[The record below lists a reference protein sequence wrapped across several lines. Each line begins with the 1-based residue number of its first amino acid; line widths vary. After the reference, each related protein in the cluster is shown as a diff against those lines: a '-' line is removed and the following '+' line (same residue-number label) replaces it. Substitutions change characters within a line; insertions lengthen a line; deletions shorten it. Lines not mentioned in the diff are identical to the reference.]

1 MGSAMASYDA
11 AVKVI
16 LTHCREAALEYF
28 LDLQVVES
36 EILELPQETA
46 TLRRS
51 DFPVRVRT
59 EDGRVFVVLLEVQS
73 RWERDLPLRLL
84 EYDVRYRLKTG
95 LSVLPAVL
103 LLTPSGAVVERF
115 EDGGL
120 RYAFRVLSLAAMDA
134 REVLRTGN
142 PCLYPF
148 IPLMKGGVEIF
159 DEAERALADR
169 LPAGR
174 DRADLLTGMALLS
187 GLISKELPKKLLNRR
202 RELMMESAAYEMI
215 KREGYEEG
223 LQRGLERGIQ
233 QGIEQGMQQGMLE
246 EAREMVLEALAERF
260 GVIPDD
266 LEKRILAM
274 DSRRQL
280 KELLRQALR
289 VQSLEDFQE
298 ILT

>member
-1 MGSAMASYDA
+1 MGNAMASYDA

-16 LTHCREAALEYF
+16 LTHCREAALHYF
-28 LDLQVVES
+28 LNLQVVES
-36 EILELPQETA
+36 DILELPQETT

-51 DFPVRVRT
+51 DFPMRVRT

-73 RWERDLPLRLL
+73 RWERDVPLRLL

-103 LLTPSGAVVERF
+103 LLTPGGAVVECL

-120 RYAFRVLSLAAMDA
+120 RYAFRVISLAALDA
-134 REVLRTGN
+134 GDVLRTGD

-148 IPLMKGGVEIF
+148 IPLMKGGLDIF
-159 DEAERALADR
+159 DEAERAIADR

-187 GLISKELPKKLLNRR
+187 GLISKELPQKLLSRR
-202 RELMMESAAYEMI
+202 RDIMMESAAYEMI
-215 KREGYEEG
+215 KKEGYDEG
-223 LQRGLERGIQ
+223 LQQGIQ
-233 QGIEQGMQQGMLE
+233 QGVQQGMLE
-246 EAREMVLEALAERF
+246 DAREMVLEALAERF
-260 GVIPDD
+260 GVIPAE
-266 LEKRILAM
+266 LEKCVLAM

-280 KELLRQALR
+280 KELLRQVLR
-289 VQSLEDFQE
+289 VQSLDEFQK
-298 ILT
+298 LLS